1 MQFEF
6 LYGDILEQEVEAIVV
21 PEIADARIKCEFTA
35 KIYEA
40 AGYTDMDNAYAYQIL
55 SEKKRNKTKGIIV
68 ENEDDIDWAEIER
81 INFEAGLHSRICV
94 TSGYNLKAKYAIHI
108 DIKEDVW
115 RYDQDDIECVGEFLF
130 HKDSTIYYCYKDA
143 LDCAKELGV
152 RSVAFPLL
160 GTCFLRF
167 PEEHAK
173 KIGKDAVS
181 SWLSDPLNYLEKVYI
196 VIPTPKASG
205 YITSLGAG
213 TETLV
218 TPPYIMEYEKI
229 FEKSI
234 ERSGS
239 DIKEFS
245 VKKCREYLQG
255 IDKPSKLA
263 KDLGFGPEVITRFK
277 NKLDNLKNGHIPH
290 KKRVIAL
297 AIGMGLSDY
306 QRFEF
311 IRCSGYDY
319 PSEKLDIQVEEIIRS
334 GVKKFELINKML
346 CDNNP
351 DNDLSAPLKKTD
363 KVV

>member
-6 LYGDILEQEVEAIVV
+6 LHGDILEQEVEAIVV

-35 KIYEA
+35 GIYEA
-40 AGYTDMDNAYAYQIL
+40 AGYTEMDNAYAYQIL
-55 SEKKRNKTKGIIV
+55 SEKKRNIKKGIVV
-68 ENEDDIDWAEIER
+68 EDEDDIDWAEIER
-81 INFEAGLHSRICV
+81 INFEAGLHSRISV

-108 DIKEDVW
+108 DIREEIW
-115 RYDQDDIECVGEFLF
+115 RNDQNDIEELF

-167 PEEHAK
+167 PKEHAK
-173 KIGKDAVS
+173 NIGKDAVS

-196 VIPTPKASG
+196 VIPTQKTSG
-205 YITSLGAG
+205 YITPLGYDA
-213 TETLV
+213 ETLI

-234 ERSGS
+234 EQSGS

-255 IDKPSKLA
+255 IDKPSRLA
-263 KDLGFGPEVITRFK
+263 KELGLGPEVITRFK

-319 PSEKLDIQVEEIIRS
+319 PSEKLDIQVEAIIRS